1 MPSEDRVKVI
11 ATNRKARH
19 LYHVLETW
27 EAGLVLKGSEVK
39 SLRAG
44 KASLAEGF
52 ARVEKGAGGEEGE
65 VWLHDVHIAPYAPA
79 HGMGHD
85 PRRPRKCL
93 LHRAEIRRLAGLVE
107 RAGFTLVP
115 LELYFRAGRAKV
127 RLALAKGKPARDR
140 REEVRRREAERE
152 VERAFKKR

>member
-1 MPSEDRVKVI
+1 MPARDGIKVI

-19 LYHVLETW
+19 RYHIVETV
-27 EAGLVLKGSEVK
+27 EAGLSLKGSEVK

-52 ARVEKGAGGEEGE
+52 ARVEGGE
-65 VWLHDVHIAPYAPA
+65 VWLYHVHIAAYEPA
-79 HGMGHD
+79 HHTGHE
-85 PRRPRKCL
+85 PLRPRKCL
-93 LHRAEIRRLAGLVE
+93 LHKPEIRRLAGQLE

-115 LELYFRAGRAKV
+115 LELYFRGGKV
-127 RLALAKGKPARDR
+127 KVKLALAKGKPTRDR

-152 VERAFKKR
+152 IERAFRKR

>member
-1 MPSEDRVKVI
+1 MPARDGIKVI

-19 LYHVLETW
+19 RYHVLEAW
-27 EAGLVLKGSEVK
+27 EAGLVLSGSEVK

-44 KASLAEGF
+44 KASLGEGF
-52 ARVEKGAGGEEGE
+52 ARIDRGEI
-65 VWLHDVHIAPYAPA
+65 WLHNVHIAPYEPA
-79 HGMGHD
+79 HAGGHE

-93 LHRAEIRRLAGLVE
+93 LHRSEIRRLAGQVE

-115 LELYFRAGRAKV
+115 LELYFRGGKAKV
-127 RLALAKGKPARDR
+127 KLALAKGKRTRDR

-152 VERAFKKR
+152 VERAWKKR